1 MIRFNKMDRIV
12 NRTWPNEIRRGVGF
26 PSDGN
31 DRREKRGGEG
41 SKRSTMRLTHAIT
54 LGSVEERK
62 PRLERLLRGPGH
74 LFPPLPSPLPPL
86 LALTST
92 DPFIMPRSWSSSARH
107 RRPSGGGRPRRPTW
121 AGGRGRGHLVARP
134 PLPSP
139 PSDKGEPFLQRHAS
153 NSTQPN

>member
-12 NRTWPNEIRRGVGF
+12 NRTWPNEIRRGIGF

-41 SKRSTMRLTHAIT
+41 KRSTMRLTHAIT

-139 PSDKGEPFLQRHAS
+139 PSDKGEPFLQRRAS